1 MITDIEIIEDIF
13 TVSSN
18 PEIIV
23 KDLTLQVTQKVGRLL
38 VEDINL
44 KYLLFINLDYVISG
58 KNLFIQLPNNR
69 SLTLKIV

>member
-1 MITDIEIIEDIF
+1 MTDIEIIEDIF

-23 KDLTLQVTQKVGRLL
+23 KDLTLQVTQKAGRLL

-44 KYLLFINLDYVISG
+44 KYLLFINLDYVIPG
-58 KNLFIQLPNNR
+58 KNLFIQLPNGR

>member
-1 MITDIEIIEDIF
+1 MTDIEIIEDIF
-13 TVSSN
+13 TVSNN

-23 KDLTLQVTQKVGRLL
+23 KDLTLQVTQKVGKLL

-58 KNLFIQLPNNR
+58 KSLFIQLPNGR

>member
-1 MITDIEIIEDIF
+1 MTDIEIIEDIF

-58 KNLFIQLPNNR
+58 KNLFIQLPNGR
-69 SLTLKIV
+69 SLTLKIM

>member
-1 MITDIEIIEDIF
+1 MTDIEIIEDIF

-23 KDLTLQVTQKVGRLL
+23 KDLTLQVTQKAGKLL

-58 KNLFIQLPNNR
+58 KSLFIQLPNNR

>member
-1 MITDIEIIEDIF
+1 MTNIESIQAIF
-13 TVSSN
+13 TASDN

-23 KDLTLQVTQKVGRLL
+23 KDLTLQVTQKAGKLIVKD
-38 VEDINL
+38 VN
-44 KYLLFINLDYVISG
+44 KHYYLFINVEYVVPG

>member
-1 MITDIEIIEDIF
+1 MTDIEIIEGIF

-58 KNLFIQLPNNR
+58 KSLFIQLPNGR

>member
-1 MITDIEIIEDIF
+1 MTDIEIIEDIF

-23 KDLTLQVTQKVGRLL
+23 KDLTLQVTQKVGKLL

-44 KYLLFINLDYVISG
+44 KYLFFINLDYVIPG
-58 KNLFIQLPNNR
+58 KNLFIQLPNGR

>member
-1 MITDIEIIEDIF
+1 MTNIESIQAIF
-13 TVSSN
+13 TASDN

-23 KDLTLQVTQKVGRLL
+23 VDLTLQVTQKAGRLL

-44 KYLLFINLDYVISG
+44 KYLLFINLDYVIAG
-58 KNLFIQLPNNR
+58 KNLFIQLPNGR

>member
-1 MITDIEIIEDIF
+1 MTDIEIIEDIF

-23 KDLTLQVTQKVGRLL
+23 KDFTLQVTQKVGKLL

-44 KYLLFINLDYVISG
+44 KYLLFINLDYVIPG
-58 KNLFIQLPNNR
+58 KNLFIQLPNGR

>member
-1 MITDIEIIEDIF
+1 MTNIESIQAIF
-13 TVSSN
+13 TASDN

-23 KDLTLQVTQKVGRLL
+23 KDLTLQVTQKAGRLL

-44 KYLLFINLDYVISG
+44 KYLLFINLDYVIAG
-58 KNLFIQLPNNR
+58 KNLFIQLPKGR

>member
-1 MITDIEIIEDIF
+1 MTDIEIIEDIF

-23 KDLTLQVTQKVGRLL
+23 KDLTLQVTQKVGKLL

-58 KNLFIQLPNNR
+58 KNLFIQLPNGR

>member
-1 MITDIEIIEDIF
+1 MTNIESIQGIF
-13 TVSSN
+13 TASDN

-23 KDLTLQVTQKVGRLL
+23 KDLTLQVTQKAGRLL

-58 KNLFIQLPNNR
+58 KSLFIQLPSGR

>member
-1 MITDIEIIEDIF
+1 MTDIEIIEDIF

-23 KDLTLQVTQKVGRLL
+23 KDLTLQVTQKVGKLL

-44 KYLLFINLDYVISG
+44 KYLLFINVEYVVPD
-58 KNLFIQLPNNR
+58 KNLFIQLPNGR

>member
-1 MITDIEIIEDIF
+1 MTDIEIIEDIF

-23 KDLTLQVTQKVGRLL
+23 KDLTLQVTQKVGKLL

-44 KYLLFINLDYVISG
+44 KYLLFINLDYVTSG
-58 KNLFIQLPNNR
+58 KSLFIQLPNGR

>member
-1 MITDIEIIEDIF
+1 MTDIEIIEDIF

-18 PEIIV
+18 QEIIV
-23 KDLTLQVTQKVGRLL
+23 KDLNLQVTQKVGRLL

-58 KNLFIQLPNNR
+58 KNLFIQLPNGR
-69 SLTLKIV
+69 SLTLKIM

>member
-1 MITDIEIIEDIF
+1 MTNIESIQTIF
-13 TVSSN
+13 TASDN

-23 KDLTLQVTQKVGRLL
+23 KDLTLQVTQKAGRRL
-38 VEDINL
+38 VEDVN
-44 KYLLFINLDYVISG
+44 KEYLLFINLDYVIPG

>member
-1 MITDIEIIEDIF
+1 MTDIEIIEDIF

-23 KDLTLQVTQKVGRLL
+23 KDLTLQVTQKAGRLL
-38 VEDINL
+38 VEDVN
-44 KYLLFINLDYVISG
+44 KEYFLFINVEYVVPG

>member
-1 MITDIEIIEDIF
+1 MTDIEIIEDIF

-23 KDLTLQVTQKVGRLL
+23 KDLTLQVTQKAGRLL
-38 VEDINL
+38 VESVN
-44 KYLLFINLDYVISG
+44 KEYLLFINVEYVIPG
-58 KNLFIQLPNNR
+58 KSLFIPLPNNR

>member
-1 MITDIEIIEDIF
+1 MTNIESIQAIF
-13 TVSSN
+13 TASDN

-23 KDLTLQVTQKVGRLL
+23 KDLTLQVTQKAGKLL

-44 KYLLFINLDYVISG
+44 KYLLFINLDYVIAG
-58 KNLFIQLPNNR
+58 KNLFIQLPNGR

>member
-1 MITDIEIIEDIF
+1 MTNIESIQGIF
-13 TVSSN
+13 TASDN

-23 KDLTLQVTQKVGRLL
+23 KDLTLQVTQKAGKLL
-38 VEDINL
+38 VEDVN
-44 KYLLFINLDYVISG
+44 KEYFLFINVEYVIPS

>member
-1 MITDIEIIEDIF
+1 MTDIEIIEDIF

-18 PEIIV
+18 PEVIV
-23 KDLTLQVTQKVGRLL
+23 KDLTLQVTQKAGRLL
-38 VEDINL
+38 VENIN
-44 KYLLFINLDYVISG
+44 KEYLLFINVEYIIPG

>member
-1 MITDIEIIEDIF
+1 MTDIEIIEDIF

-23 KDLTLQVTQKVGRLL
+23 KDLTLQVTQKAGRLL

-58 KNLFIQLPNNR
+58 KNLFIQLPNGR